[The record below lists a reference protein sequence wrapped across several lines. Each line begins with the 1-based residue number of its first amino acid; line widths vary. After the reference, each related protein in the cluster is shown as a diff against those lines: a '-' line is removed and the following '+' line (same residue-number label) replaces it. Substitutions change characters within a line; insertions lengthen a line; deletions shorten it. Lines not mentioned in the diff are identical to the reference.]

1 MMYFDFMRIRQ
12 IALGCIELDR
22 ATEFYKQLLQCEP
35 LAIFDPPGF
44 AFFDMGGT
52 RLLLEVGGPA
62 SLIYLDVSDV
72 ISETERLRSLGIKVV
87 TEPHIVF
94 PDPQGIFDEPGNE
107 WMSFIED
114 SEGNMVGLMSREKN

>member
-1 MMYFDFMRIRQ
+1 
-12 IALGCIELDR
+12 
-22 ATEFYKQLLQCEP
+22 LL
-35 LAIFDPPGF
+35 I
-44 AFFDMGGT
+44 
-52 RLLLEVGGPA
+52 EVGGPA